1 MPKTIA
7 EWVKDNAEGL
17 MPDTHFSNDDLQH
30 ITICCEHLFEWAMHG
45 GDLGHFL
52 TAVKDND
59 FIEACIRADGVNQR
73 ALYLYAMFMLN
84 RMPADKIRGRA

>member
-1 MPKTIA
+1 MKTIA
-7 EWVKDNAEGL
+7 EWVKENAEGL

-30 ITICCEHLFEWAMHG
+30 ITMCCERLFEWAMNG

-84 RMPADKIRGRA
+84 RMPTDKIRGRA